1 MDKKT
6 FNKLD
11 PESQELW
18 TQIEKNIRHDIKV
31 GLEYGFDLRLHWKEM
46 LESLEEEKAAELPKK
61 KLITLVSTK
70 GKTTKEVSKEVWA
83 NYQKYL
89 AFQANS
95 QKKSAEQTTNK
106 KRGSIIDVTDEG
118 DVTAMIIGL

>member
-95 QKKSAEQTTNK
+95 QKKSAEQTK
-106 KRGSIIDVTDEG
+106 DKQRGSIIDVTDEG

>member
-1 MDKKT
+1 MDKEKKT
-6 FNKLD
+6 EYD
-11 PESQELW
+11 PETKRLLANL
-18 TQIEKNIRHDIKV
+18 EKSLRHEVKV

-46 LESLEEEKAAELPKK
+46 LESLEEEKAAELPKR
-61 KLITLVSTK
+61 KLITLVSTR

-95 QKKSAEQTTNK
+95 QKKSAEQTNSK
-106 KRGSIIDVTDEG
+106 QRGSIIDVTDEG